1 MFVNQLLKRV
11 GGILRGVTNPFLIF
25 GVLMKNYVEA
35 LLVERASYER
45 RGLKDR
51 VKAVDS
57 ALREVGFD
65 HKYMSDEIE
74 TAAIEPVV
82 ERAVIKPAKKRR
94 A

>member
-1 MFVNQLLKRV
+1 
-11 GGILRGVTNPFLIF
+11 
-25 GVLMKNYVEA
+25 MKNYIES
-35 LLVERASYER
+35 LLVERSGYER

-51 VKAVDS
+51 VKAVDA

-65 HKYMSDEIE
+65 HKYMSEPEIE

-82 ERAVIKPAKKRR
+82 ERAVVKAAKKRK